1 MRRKSAVIFDLDG
14 TLVDSLEDIAAALNA
29 AMTACGRSPAPPHR
43 VRAWIGDGL
52 PTLCRRA
59 APDAD
64 ADTLSALVEHARTA
78 YHAHV
83 CERTKPYPNVQRLL
97 DRLKRD
103 GTPMAVLSNKPHDLV
118 VRVLRELGL
127 ADDFAEAFGYTG
139 EQDKKPS
146 PEPALRLA
154 ARFQV
159 EARRVY
165 LVGDSPVDVQT
176 ARNAK
181 MRAVAVAWG
190 FCDEPDLLA
199 AGPDFI
205 IHDPLE
211 LIPIMAA
218 D

>member
-1 MRRKSAVIFDLDG
+1 MGHKSAVIFDLDG
-14 TLVDSLEDIAAALNA
+14 TLVDSLEDIATALNTA
-29 AMTACGRSPAPPHR
+29 LAACGRAPATPPR
-43 VRAWIGDGL
+43 VRTWIGDGL

-64 ADTLSALVEHARTA
+64 AETLSALVEHARTA

-103 GTPMAVLSNKPHDLV
+103 GTPIAVLSNKPHDLV
-118 VRVLRELGL
+118 VRVLLELDL

-146 PEPALRLA
+146 PELALRLA

-159 EARRVY
+159 EPRRVY

-181 MRAVAVAWG
+181 MRAVAATWG
-190 FCDEPDLLA
+190 FCDEPDLFA
-199 AGPDFI
+199 AHPDFI
-205 IHDPLE
+205 IRDPLE